1 MLTENELTA
10 LLISYLPYII
20 LGMTLLI
27 LLALV
32 VFVSI
37 NYRLAKLNQ
46 RYRKMMQGM
55 DGVNLEELLLKHIA
69 EVRQTTDKVNHLTED
84 TQYLS
89 MVVRNCVQNVGII
102 RFNAF
107 EDTGSDL
114 SYAVALLD
122 NKKNGVIFSGLFGR
136 NESRTYAKPI
146 LNGESTYL
154 LSDEEKAAL
163 SKAFEKK

>member
-1 MLTENELTA
+1 MLTENEMTA

-20 LGMTLLI
+20 LAMTILI

-32 VFVSI
+32 VFISI
-37 NYRLAKLNQ
+37 NYRLAKLNR

-55 DGVNLEELLLKHIA
+55 DGVNLEGLLLKHIE
-69 EVRQTTDKVNHLTED
+69 EVRQTTDKVNRLTED

-89 MVVRNCVQNVGII
+89 MVIRGCVQNVGIV

-114 SYAVALLD
+114 SYAVAMLD
-122 NKKNGVIFSGLFGR
+122 NKKNGVVFSSIFGR
-136 NESRTYAKPI
+136 NESRVYAKPI
-146 LNGESTYL
+146 INGESTYF
-154 LSDEEKAAL
+154 LSDEEKDAL
-163 SKAFEKK
+163 GKACEKK